1 MKPNKTETTSKMG
14 KMMKTLH
21 DQQPATEQEDTT
33 HNTSAGESQSTS
45 NNTGTEYS
53 MHSGPTD
60 IDTDVEWH
68 FMNGKLIFN
77 SV

>member
-1 MKPNKTETTSKMG
+1 MRKDDENTG
-14 KMMKTLH
+14 
-21 DQQPATEQEDTT
+21 QQLAIATEQEDTA
-33 HNTSAGESQSTS
+33 HNTSAGESPSTS
-45 NNTGTEYS
+45 NNTGTEYT

-60 IDTDVEWH
+60 IDMDVERH